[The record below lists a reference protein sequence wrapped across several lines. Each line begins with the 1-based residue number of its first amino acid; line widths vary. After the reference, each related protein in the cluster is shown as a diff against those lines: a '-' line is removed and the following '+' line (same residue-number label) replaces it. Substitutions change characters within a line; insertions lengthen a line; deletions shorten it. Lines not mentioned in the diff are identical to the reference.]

1 MQLKPQFTLEQV
13 NFGQDTD
20 LHLVVALTAPTSAWQ
35 NKRQSLCI
43 IPVVDISG
51 SMAGAKL
58 DYAKRSLDKL
68 VDHLSPDD
76 SFGLVSFSTSARVD
90 FSVAKMT
97 AENKARAKALIGKY
111 QTEGCTNFS
120 SGMLLGL
127 EQANGLD
134 LSESTLVRVIM
145 FTDGQPTHGV
155 TDKNGLTSLLGKQK
169 GRASLSSFGYGQDAD
184 QDLLGNLATEGQG
197 NYAFIRD
204 PDSAL
209 AAFGKELGGLLSS
222 YAQDIVIELT
232 PHSGHQVTE
241 VLTDA
246 DVEEEKTGEVSVKVP
261 SILSEETFH
270 LVAAVK
276 LTAQKQPGPRSVN
289 ALGVKVTYK
298 VLGEDGSLE
307 TKTLDGN
314 AKVQF
319 VKAGEEQ
326 KTPTRELDEVVA
338 RAQLAKAQVAAE
350 AAAQRNDFSGA
361 MAAFSS
367 LDFESRGLV
376 GAAAA
381 ASHTKGMYG
390 SHGTYSM
397 SAGNRVGVMRAMRRG
412 YSASHLASE
421 DASVLRGMGVDLNNS
436 AQEATVASFAEPSQP
451 NMTVEPL
458 QSTEPISMIQPLSVG
473 PVAPLDMGGVS
484 VTGGSDLSGM
494 SWTATNPPVE
504 SPKVAPVTPSVTSK
518 SSLTKSR
525 SNRW

>member
-1 MQLKPQFTLEQV
+1 MQLKPQFTFEQV
-13 NFGQDTD
+13 NSSQDNQ
-20 LHLVVALTAPTSAWQ
+20 LHLVVGLTAPTSSWQ
-35 NKRQSLCI
+35 QKRQPLCI

-51 SMAGAKL
+51 SMSGAKL

-76 SFGLVSFSTSARVD
+76 YFALVSFSSSARVD
-90 FSVAKMT
+90 FPAAKMT
-97 AENKARAKALIGKY
+97 PDNKAKVKAIISKY
-111 QTEGCTNFS
+111 HTEGSTNFS
-120 SGMLLGL
+120 GGMLLGL

-134 LSESTLVRVIM
+134 LAESTLVRVIM

-155 TDKNGLTSLLGKQK
+155 TDQRGLTNLLSKQR
-169 GRASLSSFGYGQDAD
+169 GRASLSTFGYGQDAC
-184 QDLLGNLATEGQG
+184 QDLLGGLATEGQG

-209 AAFGKELGGLLSS
+209 SAFGKELGGLLSS
-222 YAQDIVIELT
+222 YAQDIVVELT
-232 PHSGHQVTE
+232 PHNGHQVTE
-241 VLTDA
+241 ILTDA
-246 DVEEEKTGEVSVKVP
+246 DVEEEKTGEVQVKVP
-261 SILSEETFH
+261 SILSEETFYV
-270 LVAAVK
+270 VASVK
-276 LTAQKQPGPRSVN
+276 LSAQKQPGPRQVN
-289 ALGVKVTYK
+289 AFGVKVTYK

-307 TKTLDGN
+307 TKTLEGN

-326 KTPTRELDEVVA
+326 KTPTKEVDEIVA
-338 RAQLAKAQVAAE
+338 RAQLVRAQVAAE

-361 MAAFSS
+361 VMAFDS
-367 LDFESRGLV
+367 LDFEKRGLV
-376 GAAAA
+376 GVAAA

-390 SHGTYSM
+390 SAHTYGM
-397 SAGNRVGVMRAMRRG
+397 TAGNRVGVRRAMARG
-412 YSASHLASE
+412 MSASHLADE
-421 DASVLRGMGVDLNNS
+421 DACVLRSAGVSLSNSYQEQTMG
-436 AQEATVASFAEPSQP
+436 SF
-451 NMTVEPL
+451 VEPA
-458 QSTEPISMIQPLSVG
+458 QPAAPIDMTQPLSVG

-504 SPKVAPVTPSVTSK
+504 LPKVAPVTPPEAPK